1 MMIDYID
8 TYRDRFGVEA
18 ICRTLGASDC
28 GFISSRGYR
37 AAKTR
42 APSARTLSDS
52 MLIPELVRVFEDN
65 FSVYGVRKMW
75 KAMRRAGWNIGRD
88 QTARLMKLAGIRG
101 TRRGRNPVTTVTAK
115 VPGRRPD
122 LVNRDFSAAAPHR
135 LWVADITYVR
145 TMSGFAYTAFI
156 ADVYTRKIVGV
167 ATRASMRTDE
177 LPLEAFEHALH
188 SAGGLRAEGLIHHSD
203 RGSQYVSIR
212 YGEALADAGVDPS
225 VGSVGDSYDNA
236 LAETINGLYKT
247 ELIYPHRPWTSVA
260 EVELATLRWVY
271 WWNNQR
277 LHESLGYITPQEKET
292 LYYQQTATQTVAAK

>member
-1 MMIDYID
+1 VS
-8 TYRDRFGVEA
+8 TF
-18 ICRTLGASDC
+18 
-28 GFISSRGYR
+28 RGPG
-37 AAKTR
+37 
-42 APSARTLSDS
+42 PS
-52 MLIPELVRVFEDN
+52 E
-65 FSVYGVRKMW
+65 
-75 KAMRRAGWNIGRD
+75 
-88 QTARLMKLAGIRG
+88 
-101 TRRGRNPVTTVTAK
+101 
-115 VPGRRPD
+115 
-122 LVNRDFSAAAPHR
+122 
-135 LWVADITYVR
+135 
-145 TMSGFAYTAFI
+145 FAYTAFI
-156 ADVYTRKIVGV
+156 TDVYTRKIVGV

-188 SAGGLRAEGLIHHSD
+188 SAGDLRAEGLIHHSD

-212 YGEALADAGVDPS
+212 YGEALAEAGVDPS

-292 LYYQQTATQTVAAK
+292 LYYQHTATPTVVAK